1 MSESNEGVQP
11 LFETLTSDLP
21 GDVVA
26 QANRLM
32 EEMDGRTPYGQL
44 GPDGILR
51 STRNEYA
58 STDDMPIETTLPQPE
73 TTTGRKRPMVKVK
86 VAEKVLPSGDIVTSH
101 PGTGAKSEVTS
112 VKSNGKR
119 RRKRTGRGAAGPSM
133 VDQENSQAWYGL
145 DENHPDFLDQLLVA
159 QEHSQGSKPN

>member
-1 MSESNEGVQP
+1 MSESNEDVQQP
-11 LFETLTSDLP
+11 FETLTSDLP

-86 VAEKVLPSGDIVTSH
+86 VAEKVLPSGVIVTDH
-101 PGTGAKSEVTS
+101 PSMGARSEVTHE
-112 VKSNGKR
+112 KANGKR
-119 RRKRTGRGAAGPSM
+119 KRRTGRGAAEPSTSLR
-133 VDQENSQAWYGL
+133 DDTRAWFEANES
-145 DENHPDFLDQLLVA
+145 DPNFLRRLRECQK
-159 QEHSQGSKPN
+159 EKGK